1 MVRSVLVSTA
11 VFAVGLGPLLPAS
24 IAEQGGSSVSE
35 PELIERSFLVSMAAA
50 AECRIRNGQS
60 REEAESF
67 LTDHPWSE
75 HQVVWLQTS
84 PRAQQAVQL
93 TLAAADSATCRRN
106 PTVSDQTL
114 RQQLMPLLSPH

>member
-35 PELIERSFLVSMAAA
+35 PELIERSFLVSMAAD

>member
-11 VFAVGLGPLLPAS
+11 VFAIGLGPLLPPC

-60 REEAESF
+60 REAAESF

>member
-11 VFAVGLGPLLPAS
+11 VFAIGLGPLLPPC

-93 TLAAADSATCRRN
+93 TLAAADPATCGRN

-114 RQQLMPLLSPH
+114 REQLMPLLSPH